1 MPDIFLTSDH
11 CFTENKLSM
20 SSTTSGQNRGT
31 IGRRTAIANIFQMW
45 ASISMQITEYN
56 NIIVIP
62 SKMFS
67 LWTAQDQIYLLS
79 QYSAITNE
87 NGIFVADSI
96 LPRVFLGPISH
107 FQSKNLHYVPGYIP
121 TLLQTSSSNHQR
133 IHISKAINGIQSNSQ
148 HSKFSSLN
156 SKISQQKSSFATQKR
171 PPNSWILY
179 RKGKHAETVSQNPG
193 LTNNQISTL
202 ISAMWAAE
210 SDEVR
215 SAYKALADRVK
226 QQHAADNPGYRYKP
240 RKPSEVK
247 RRQKKKVAQD
257 SNYTQFTQLNPAPS
271 LIPTEIQRT
280 LSTNETTTDEQIHG
294 SQQTVDFIPRSSS
307 PYIDPSRSGI
317 DAQITPPAD
326 RSSPMDFHTDEID
339 FDQWFMES

>member
-1 MPDIFLTSDH
+1 MSDISITSDH
-11 CFTENKLSM
+11 SFTETKLSM
-20 SSTTSGQNRGT
+20 TSTTSGQNRGT
-31 IGRRTAIANIFQMW
+31 LGHRAAIANIFQMW
-45 ASISMQITEYN
+45 ASISMQITEDN

-79 QYSAITNE
+79 QYSAITME

-107 FQSKNLHYVPGYIP
+107 FQSKNLHFVQGYIP

-133 IHISKAINGIQSNSQ
+133 IHISKAVNGIQSTSQ

-156 SKISQQKSSFATQKR
+156 SKVSQQKSPLVPQKR

-179 RKGKHAETVSQNPG
+179 RQHKHAKTVSQNPG

-215 SAYKALADRVK
+215 SEYKAKADLIK

-247 RRQKKKVAQD
+247 RRQKKKAARD
-257 SNYTQFTQLNPAPS
+257 SNYAQFTQFNPAPS
-271 LIPTEIQRT
+271 LISIEIQRA
-280 LSTNETTTDEQIHG
+280 LSNNETTIDEQIQG
-294 SQQTVDFIPRSSS
+294 SQQTVDFISRDSS
-307 PYIDPSRSGI
+307 PYIDRSRSGI
-317 DAQITPPAD
+317 DAQITPAD
-326 RSSPMDFHTDEID
+326 RSSPIEFHVDEIE